1 MNQVLENF
9 GDTIRSLQTDS
20 SHSGSKPGDIELAVK
35 LFDTLSK
42 PKPAKV
48 QEPFEDL
55 DDTIK
60 HPVELNP
67 MTKFKQDAKRAIAIS
82 LLFLTFQQP
91 QVQGFISKLSPNF
104 VPDIVF
110 VVLLFFL
117 ISFALLK
124 IF

>member
-1 MNQVLENF
+1 MNQVLEQF
-9 GDTIRSLQTDS
+9 GDTIRSLQTDP
-20 SHSGSKPGDIELAVK
+20 SHSASKPGDIELAVK
-35 LFDTLSK
+35 LFDNLSK

-48 QEPFEDL
+48 EEPFD

-60 HPVELNP
+60 YPSEVNP

-82 LLFLTFQQP
+82 LLFLVFQQP
-91 QVQGFISKLSPNF
+91 QIQGIIAKFSPQF
-104 VPDIVF
+104 VPNIAF

>member
-9 GDTIRSLQTDS
+9 GDTIRSLQTDH
-20 SHSGSKPGDIELAVK
+20 SHSASKPGDIELAVK
-35 LFDTLSK
+35 LFDNLSK

-48 QEPFEDL
+48 EEPFEDL
-55 DDTIK
+55 DDIVR
-60 HPVELNP
+60 HPVEVHP
-67 MTKFKQDAKRAIAIS
+67 MTKFKQDAKKAIAIS
-82 LLFLTFQQP
+82 LLFLAFQQP
-91 QVQGFISKLSPNF
+91 QVQGFITKFSPRF
-104 VPDIVF
+104 VPNIAF

>member
-9 GDTIRSLQTDS
+9 GDTIRSLQTDP
-20 SHSGSKPGDIELAVK
+20 SHSASKPGDIELAVK
-35 LFDTLSK
+35 LFDNLSK
-42 PKPAKV
+42 PKPAKME
-48 QEPFEDL
+48 EPFD

-60 HPVELNP
+60 YPSEVNP
-67 MTKFKQDAKRAIAIS
+67 MIKFKQDAKRAIAIS
-82 LLFLTFQQP
+82 LLFLAFQQP
-91 QVQGFISKLSPNF
+91 QVQGFITKFSPRF
-104 VPDIVF
+104 VPNIAF